1 MTKKPVYSNH
11 RGRWGLQKEIGCIGA
26 LLLMGPV
33 MTHDVMIHTT
43 QHKFNKLK
51 VSLFLG
57 EEQDDAHSDKD
68 DKVGQDVEAEERVGL
83 LRVGALPGLVPK
95 QQDQRVDGL
104 RVQPAAAGRER
115 GSDKNSWWAF

>member
-1 MTKKPVYSNH
+1 MDL
-11 RGRWGLQKEIGCIGA
+11 WGYIWGVISVTAHDWFDRSFLSRA
-26 LLLMGPV
+26 NPA
-33 MTHDVMIHTT
+33 HDVMIHTI

-68 DKVGQDVEAEERVGL
+68 DKVGQDVEAEERVRL

-95 QQDQRVDGL
+95 QQDQWVDGL
-104 RVQPAAAGRER
+104 RVQPAAAERER
-115 GSDKNSWWAF
+115 GSDKNSWWGF